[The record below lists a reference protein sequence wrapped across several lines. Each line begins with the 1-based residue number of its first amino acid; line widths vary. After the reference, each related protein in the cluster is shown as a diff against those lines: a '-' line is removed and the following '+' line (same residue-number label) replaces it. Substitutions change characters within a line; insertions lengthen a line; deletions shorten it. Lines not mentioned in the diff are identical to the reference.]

1 MLDQMKQHNTKLK
14 EHFWEEE
21 KNIATMKAE
30 LVHLSDTLKQK
41 QR

>member
-1 MLDQMKQHNTKLK
+1 MLDQMKQHNIDLK

-30 LVHLSDTLKQK
+30 LV
-41 QR
+41 